1 MEAEVGVAISEL
13 NDDGD
18 PFVAGTIVWDGKQLI
33 PHGAGAENALK
44 GEIRH
49 GHSHPW
55 VNAKDHPLEFLKAL
69 HRHYRN
75 PYYNVSE
82 VMPAAKLGKI
92 GTVLGEEGD
101 SSSPS
106 PGGEGS
112 GGSGGSGGGPDRAPE
127 GGVNIGGTFYPG
139 GQFIPKEV
147 MDKAT
152 PEERAALNPQ

>member
-1 MEAEVGVAISEL
+1 MEEEVGVAISEL
-13 NDDGD
+13 NDNGD

-55 VNAKDHPLEFLKAL
+55 VNAKEHPLEFLKAL

-92 GTVLGEEGD
+92 GAVLGEEDGD
-101 SSSPS
+101 SSSPP

-112 GGSGGSGGGPDRAPE
+112 GGGSSGGPDRAPE

-152 PEERAALNPQ
+152 PEERASLDAQ